1 MRRAKRITALA
12 VAAAMVF
19 SNVAYAAPGTD
30 TTTTQ
35 AGAESAESLN
45 SQSDAS
51 GGIEGQ
57 ASDQTGNGTDSSA
70 QAEQQ
75 TETKKTDTQNTTTDA
90 GSQTEAQTTQE
101 EAAKEE
107 TTKDETSSQTPSTDT
122 QTQETPST
130 EAEAQKAEEKQEAS
144 QTEEEKVLYDITF
157 ETPEKH
163 GKVTDMDGN
172 EVADGKTLKTD
183 ENGKVQF
190 KVKADDGYQV
200 SAVYQMPDEKTPL
213 KLMKDSYYELQVD
226 KNTTV
231 KVVYQKIPEANEDG
245 EDADS
250 KAEEQEATQTPDSV
264 NNQESSGLKT
274 QQEEK
279 ASSYDVAFETE
290 EDHGKILDVNGN
302 EIASGTTLKT
312 DENGVAKFIVQADD
326 GYKVKNVYQMPEE
339 KSLTLQAESYYQIQV
354 TENTTVKVVYQKIE
368 NENKTEKKTS
378 TLSDDNAYEV
388 YVGKTITIQGNSVTF
403 NRKHEWSVA
412 AEDKEYV
419 TLSNTTERTV
429 QIKGLKAKESILV
442 THKYQGYIGEEQTEE
457 FYVSVKDLKLESIR
471 ISGNQSMVI
480 GSTQILS
487 AVLSP
492 EEYEEAVNLQ
502 WNSSNPEV
510 ATVNEEGTVTAKG
523 LGTTT
528 ITASANGVTSN
539 EFQITVTNPILA
551 ESVIIT
557 SEFERIYVGGN
568 KTMTA
573 YVSPSTTTDKT
584 LTWSVDN
591 SYYAT
596 IDEKTGTIT
605 GRHEGKVTV
614 TVTTANGKTAQK
626 EIRVEEARHTENVYF
641 YGVRQG
647 SNPLSLE
654 SEDYFYIGQGK
665 INTDGLNVPTGS
677 YELYN
682 VNDYIVSSPDDTT
695 IKEAVAKYYNVSD
708 PNDVNITYTFYKI
721 THPYGWTDSEGKPHD
736 NGKLCYHVDMDIS
749 VETLDQ
755 ASATFHLKDAG
766 ETSFETQESFMVDK
780 GDNVSPEKNYPEE
793 KVVDGVTYYFDG
805 WYTNDACMGTKV
817 EFPYTVNGAVRF
829 YAQYVAQR
837 YTLQYDANGGSGT
850 PPQGGQ
856 YASGTE
862 VTVASGEGLSK
873 SGYTFKGWNT
883 KADGSGTPYQP
894 GDTLL
899 FTNTDVTLYAVWER
913 DVSDF
918 SVTGIDT
925 TYDGQSHQVAL
936 LGTLLDGEKWQ
947 YKDGDSWID
956 VPESGLSFTD
966 SVDKTLELRVITND
980 QNAIWNGTAQVTIA
994 KRELKIHKE
1003 SSAYYNG
1010 ETQVMNI
1017 SEGDLAEG
1025 TVASGEKL
1033 TVKAG
1038 ISGKEAGTYT
1048 TLDEGATWSVFKDEL
1063 DVSKNYDVKISGSFT
1078 IKKSGSEGDKD
1089 PYTGSVTLDD
1099 WTYGDEA
1106 KEEKAE
1112 TTGGDY
1118 SDPTYYYKEAK
1129 AGDETYTKTKPTEAG
1144 DYIVKAVW
1152 EETANCVEITAT
1164 DPFTIAKRTV
1174 IITTESA
1181 SKTYDG
1187 SELTALGKVEGI
1199 VDGETYGFTVTGSQT
1214 WVGSSD
1220 NTYVMTWAGS
1230 ENTYTA
1236 KENNYT
1242 VTPEIGTLTVTDGSG
1257 EDPIDPEDVVKKT
1270 HGEPDDGIYEAG
1282 DVVTFTVTVT
1292 NIYDQTKTITL
1303 NEIDGVTLEQSVF
1316 EGVEPGKTVS
1326 TTATYTITEKDILA
1340 GEFVNTV
1347 TASFSDEE
1355 TKFED
1360 EDTVDK
1366 IEDPAGHLKIEKVT
1380 TSDPGEDQVYS
1391 LGDVIT
1397 YKITATNDG
1406 NLTLTD
1412 VVVTDELTDDEWTI
1426 ETLAPGESKE
1436 FTAEYTVTE
1445 EDILAGTVVNTAT
1458 AEGTSPDPDEPEVPV
1473 TPGEKEDP
1481 TDTKKPSLFVEKTAQ
1496 PDEDGVYNL
1505 GDEIVYTI
1513 KVVNNGNV
1521 TVTNIDVADDLTGG
1535 AWTIDSLAPG
1545 ESEEFTTTY
1554 TVTEDDILNGSIT
1567 NVATAEGTD
1576 PKDDPVDTDGEETV
1590 PTDPADSRLT
1600 VNKKTTSNPGED
1612 GTYGLGDTITYE
1624 IVATNAG
1631 NLTLNNVVVTDKL
1644 TGDEWT
1650 IETLT
1655 PGASETM
1662 EASYVVTEEDIHNGS
1677 VINEAT
1683 ATADGKEEEDPEI
1696 IPGETEDK
1704 TDPEN
1709 PDLSISKSVV
1719 EPKEEYQIGDT
1730 IQYQI
1735 TVSNAGNV
1743 TQDDILV
1750 TDMLNAAGD
1759 IVIKDING
1767 AEGEVDGENVTLD
1780 SLAPG
1785 ETATIDCEYT
1795 VLKEDRGNTI
1805 TNVAVADDKDGED
1818 PQTPEVPAEVA
1829 DVYDISVVHQFA
1841 DGEEGDVEL
1850 PNDYTVENVAVG
1862 TERTF
1867 TAESV
1872 DGYTAYPATQSVTV
1886 EDRDI
1891 TVTFVYYKDEIGTDP
1906 EDPDKPDEVP
1916 DKYQVTVSYEAVNGT
1931 VDKDTAVVT
1940 LMDEAGNPAEN
1951 GTGYLAEEQ
1960 IATATA
1966 ANGFDQ
1972 ATLTWT
1978 PEAPTAKV
1986 AITKDMTFTAT
1997 FSERSDLHYEV
2008 HYFYDG
2014 EEAEDQAVSKDD
2026 GVFGAKIPYTAEDTT
2041 EYNGH
2046 HYVLERVEGG
2056 NKTITTDAADN
2067 VVNVY
2072 YVLDEKGTDPE
2083 NPDNPDEVPDKYQVT
2098 VSYEAVNGRVNKD
2111 SAVVTLMDEAGN
2123 PAEDGTGYLTEN
2135 QIATATANDGY
2146 AQGSLT
2152 WTPET
2157 PTEKVAITKDMTF
2170 TASFDRR
2177 SDLHYEVHY
2186 FYGDV
2191 EAEDQAVVSDEGVY
2205 EAAIPYTT
2213 ESPVEY
2219 NGHNYV
2225 FDRVEGAGKTISTNA
2240 EDNVVNVYYALD
2252 EKGIDP
2258 EDPDNPDNPDGTADK
2273 YQVAFTYVAGAHG
2286 SVDGTLAEVVTRPDN
2301 STEAPVKAAAEVTA
2315 TPDSGYHFVD
2325 WTTQDGQHFASV
2337 EDIRAAEFGKDT
2349 VFTANFAEDGNVVI
2363 NYAATE
2369 GGSVNPVNESLAPAT
2384 GNAAGSTAT
2393 AADGYR
2399 FVNWTDA
2406 EGNVVST
2413 DAHFAPAKVNGLN
2426 VAATYTAHFER
2437 RTDLHYE
2444 VHYFYDGTEA
2454 EDQAV
2459 VNNNATFGAEIPYT
2473 DTASVTYNGQ
2483 NYVLDRVEGA
2493 GNTVTTDAD
2502 ANVVNVYY
2510 TMDEVGTDPE
2520 NPDNP
2525 DNVPDRYQAVVTF
2538 EAVNGTV
2545 DRSTAV
2551 VTLMRDG
2558 EPAEDGTGYLTED
2571 QIATATANAGYDQN
2585 SLTWSSETPT
2595 IEVPIT
2601 GDRTFTAT
2609 FAATQT
2615 PVIPEEPEEPTTPT
2629 VPTLPTTPTT
2639 PGTPTTPTLPV
2650 TPANPGTPATPALPG
2665 APAAAGTTAPIVYA
2679 DGVVVDDAEPAEDD
2693 YNLNEVERD
2702 GDTETID
2709 EDATPLGNMD
2719 LDKDDDHKCCILHF
2733 ILLLLALIVELI
2745 YTHDR
2750 KKRQERIFELRRE
2763 LEDIDDEELQADR

>member
-19 SNVAYAAPGTD
+19 SNVAYAAPGTTD

-35 AGAESAESLN
+35 TGAESAESLN

-51 GGIEGQ
+51 GGTKGE
-57 ASDQTGNGTDSSA
+57 ASDQTGNGTDSST
-70 QAEQQ
+70 QSGGQ
-75 TETKKTDTQNTTTDA
+75 TETKNTDTSEKKTDA
-90 GSQTEAQTTQE
+90 GGETKTQTTQGETTKKDDSSSTETTKTKESQTSQTQKTPTTDTEAQKS
-101 EAAKEE
+101 AK
-107 TTKDETSSQTPSTDT
+107 KQETSKTE
-122 QTQETPST
+122 QEP
-130 EAEAQKAEEKQEAS
+130 
-144 QTEEEKVLYDITF
+144 VLYDITF

-183 ENGKVQF
+183 ENGKAQF

-200 SAVYQMPDEKTPL
+200 SAVYQMPNEKAPL
-213 KLMKDSYYELQVD
+213 KLVEDSYYELQVD

-231 KVVYQKIPEANEDG
+231 KVVYQKIPEKSEDD
-245 EDADS
+245 EDAGSD
-250 KAEEQEATQTPDSV
+250 KAEEPKEDVGEKTDKSDQHTTEKERPDEANQQTLD
-264 NNQESSGLKT
+264 
-274 QQEEK
+274 EE
-279 ASSYDVAFETE
+279 
-290 EDHGKILDVNGN
+290 
-302 EIASGTTLKT
+302 KT
-312 DENGVAKFIVQADD
+312 DETTEEVN
-326 GYKVKNVYQMPEE
+326 MPEQI
-339 KSLTLQAESYYQIQV
+339 LTTKASDGAVITITVPEGALPEGAKVNAKPVESVSIERAV
-354 TENTTVKVVYQKIE
+354 EKVV
-368 NENKTEKKTS
+368 
-378 TLSDDNAYEV
+378 
-388 YVGKTITIQGNSVTF
+388 
-403 NRKHEWSVA
+403 
-412 AEDKEYV
+412 
-419 TLSNTTERTV
+419 
-429 QIKGLKAKESILV
+429 
-442 THKYQGYIGEEQTEE
+442 
-457 FYVSVKDLKLESIR
+457 
-471 ISGNQSMVI
+471 
-480 GSTQILS
+480 
-487 AVLSP
+487 
-492 EEYEEAVNLQ
+492 
-502 WNSSNPEV
+502 
-510 ATVNEEGTVTAKG
+510 
-523 LGTTT
+523 
-528 ITASANGVTSN
+528 
-539 EFQITVTNPILA
+539 
-551 ESVIIT
+551 
-557 SEFERIYVGGN
+557 
-568 KTMTA
+568 
-573 YVSPSTTTDKT
+573 
-584 LTWSVDN
+584 
-591 SYYAT
+591 
-596 IDEKTGTIT
+596 
-605 GRHEGKVTV
+605 
-614 TVTTANGKTAQK
+614 
-626 EIRVEEARHTENVYF
+626 
-641 YGVRQG
+641 
-647 SNPLSLE
+647 
-654 SEDYFYIGQGK
+654 
-665 INTDGLNVPTGS
+665 
-677 YELYN
+677 
-682 VNDYIVSSPDDTT
+682 
-695 IKEAVAKYYNVSD
+695 
-708 PNDVNITYTFYKI
+708 
-721 THPYGWTDSEGKPHD
+721 DSEGKELQEYKAYDITIQD
-736 NGKLCYHVDMDIS
+736 NDGNEIQPEKEIQVDIS
-749 VETLDQ
+749 GTNVAGEEVNVFHIADGSEK
-755 ASATFHLKDAG
+755 AEKVSDEVSGDVATFSAESFSIYVIAG
-766 ETSFETQESFMVDK
+766 TNHGTGNGQTQESRYTMVVGETIQLQESNLDK
-780 GDNVSPEKNYPEE
+780 AGTWSITTGNDVVQITDSSGGRLFVEPWAEIQALKDGTATVQYKEPGRHGNSSNFYITVEKAEYTITFNPNGGTGDEKSVTTEETNITLPSAEELGFSNGNKTFIGWSTDSNGRGDTFTSNVQYPDNANHDAKLTEDVTLYAIWLDTNATQNNRAYFYIRQDGAIAWEPAGYGTDQYYPTGSAKTLEGKLKQPIAINNNNAAVEANLAEKPTDNEIKAVLLSYGVSFDPSTQYIQWYVIKYRDRDTDGITLWNVDGVIRDKAKFSVQYNPNGGDTNVPLSVQYTAGENVIVDFSKTPSRAGYTFLGWARDQQATVPDYAVEDGNNQTFIMPEKN
-793 KVVDGVTYYFDG
+793 
-805 WYTNDACMGTKV
+805 
-817 EFPYTVNGAVRF
+817 
-829 YAQYVAQR
+829 
-837 YTLQYDANGGSGT
+837 
-850 PPQGGQ
+850 
-856 YASGTE
+856 
-862 VTVASGEGLSK
+862 
-873 SGYTFKGWNT
+873 
-883 KADGSGTPYQP
+883 
-894 GDTLL
+894 
-899 FTNTDVTLYAVWER
+899 VTLYAVWQEKDSVR
-913 DVSDF
+913 INYKAVGGGSVSPA
-918 SVTGIDT
+918 SESLNPETGIATGSTATANSGYKFVGWYDNEECSGDALSTELDFVPTKKAGELWVNGKTYYAKFEEKNGVAGYNLGGGTWINGIPNELEDNSNGESPKYPYKTNFEYEDT
-925 TYDGQSHQVAL
+925 FTVIDDIPEKTGSVFLGWYQKPAEMNESKVVHAGDTVIYPYKNPNRYTLDALWASLTVNGTTVPYDRNKHSISDEITFNNSLPDEFKEQVEKLVSKGKTLYRYSKDNVTWSDWNEEKPTFIDAGSYTVQVKQEVTVDGESQELTGEGTVVITPIEITLRSESGSKPYDGTAL
-936 LGTLLDGEKWQ
+936 TMPKVTVVSGAFVEGEGFAEGSPRATGSVL
-947 YKDGDSWID
+947 YAG
-956 VPESGLSFTD
+956 ESE
-966 SVDKTLELRVITND
+966 KN
-980 QNAIWNGTAQVTIA
+980 TI
-994 KRELKIHKE
+994 EYE
-1003 SSAYYNG
+1003 
-1010 ETQVMNI
+1010 
-1017 SEGDLAEG
+1017 LAEG
-1025 TVASGEKL
+1025 TKAVNYNIQKEEGTLTITDRDDDKKLEITVTAKSDEQPYNGTEQKVEGFETLEFNVGGQVYKVEGLQAKAVGTDVKEGGYESKVTGTAVVRDAAGKDVTDQFKVKTENGKL
-1033 TVKAG
+1033 T
-1038 ISGKEAGTYT
+1038 ITPIEI
-1048 TLDEGATWSVFKDEL
+1048 
-1063 DVSKNYDVKISGSFT
+1063 KIS
-1078 IKKSGSEGDKD
+1078 
-1089 PYTGSVTLDD
+1089 
-1099 WTYGDEA
+1099 
-1106 KEEKAE
+1106 
-1112 TTGGDY
+1112 
-1118 SDPTYYYKEAK
+1118 
-1129 AGDETYTKTKPTEAG
+1129 
-1144 DYIVKAVW
+1144 
-1152 EETANCVEITAT
+1152 
-1164 DPFTIAKRTV
+1164 
-1174 IITTESA
+1174 TESG

-1187 SELTALGKVEGI
+1187 TALEAPGTIEGI
-1199 VDGETYGFTVTGSQT
+1199 VKGEDAGFKVIGSQT
-1214 WVGSSD
+1214 LVGVSK
-1220 NTYVMTWAGS
+1220 NTYVLTWV
-1230 ENTYTA
+1230 NA
-1236 KENNYT
+1236 KESNYV
-1242 VTPEIGTLTVTDGSG
+1242 VTENLGTLTVTDGS
-1257 EDPIDPEDVVKKT
+1257 EEHPIDPEDVVKKT
-1270 HGEPDDGIYEAG
+1270 HGDEPGNGIYEAG
-1282 DVVTFTVTVT
+1282 EVVTFDVSVT
-1292 NIYDQTKTITL
+1292 NIYNEMKTITL
-1303 NEIDGVTLEQSVF
+1303 QEIDGVTLERSVF
-1316 EGVEPGKTVS
+1316 EDVEPGETVR

-1340 GEFVNTV
+1340 DKFVNTV
-1347 TASFSDEE
+1347 TASFSGEKP
-1355 TKFED
+1355 TFED
-1360 EDTVDK
+1360 DDIVDE
-1366 IEDPAGHLKIEKVT
+1366 IEDPEGHLLITKET
-1380 TSDPGEDQVYS
+1380 TSNPGENGVYS

-1412 VVVTDELTDDEWTI
+1412 VVVTDDLTGDEWTI
-1426 ETLAPGESKE
+1426 ETLKPGESKE

-1505 GDEIVYTI
+1505 GDEIVYTV

-1624 IVATNAG
+1624 IVVTNAG

-1735 TVSNAGNV
+1735 TVSNTGNV

-1750 TDMLNAAGD
+1750 TDQLQAAGD
-1759 IVIKDING
+1759 IVIKDVDG
-1767 AEGEVDGENVTLD
+1767 AEGEIDGENVTLD

-1818 PQTPEVPAEVA
+1818 PQTPEVPAEVT

-1850 PNDYTVENVAVG
+1850 PNDYTVENIAVG

-1906 EDPDKPDEVP
+1906 E
-1916 DKYQVTVSYEAVNGT
+1916 
-1931 VDKDTAVVT
+1931 
-1940 LMDEAGNPAEN
+1940 
-1951 GTGYLAEEQ
+1951 
-1960 IATATA
+1960 
-1966 ANGFDQ
+1966 
-1972 ATLTWT
+1972 
-1978 PEAPTAKV
+1978 
-1986 AITKDMTFTAT
+1986 
-1997 FSERSDLHYEV
+1997 
-2008 HYFYDG
+2008 
-2014 EEAEDQAVSKDD
+2014 
-2026 GVFGAKIPYTAEDTT
+2026 
-2041 EYNGH
+2041 
-2046 HYVLERVEGG
+2046 
-2056 NKTITTDAADN
+2056 
-2067 VVNVY
+2067 
-2072 YVLDEKGTDPE
+2072 
-2083 NPDNPDEVPDKYQVT
+2083 NPDNPDNIPDKYQATVT
-2098 VSYEAVNGRVNKD
+2098 YAVVNGTLDRT
-2111 SAVVTLMDEAGN
+2111 SAVVTLKDADGN
-2123 PAEDGTGYLTEN
+2123 PAEDGTGYLTEE
-2135 QIATATANDGY
+2135 QIAAATANDGY
-2146 AQGSLT
+2146 AQDSLT
-2152 WTPET
+2152 WAPEA
-2157 PTEKVAITKDMTF
+2157 PTTEVAITENMTF
-2170 TASFDRR
+2170 TATFEKRN
-2177 SDLHYEVHY
+2177 DLHYEVHY
-2186 FYGDV
+2186 FYDEE
-2191 EAEDQAVVSDEGVY
+2191 EAEDQAVVSDEGVFG
-2205 EAAIPYTT
+2205 EAIPYTS

-2219 NGHNYV
+2219 NDHNYV
-2225 FDRVEGAGKTISTNA
+2225 LDRVDGEGKTISTNA
-2240 EDNVVNVYYALD
+2240 AANIINVYYALD
-2252 EKGIDP
+2252 EKGVDP

-2273 YQVAFTYVAGAHG
+2273 YQVAFTYVAGEHG

-2325 WTTQDGQHFASV
+2325 WTTQDGQHFADV
-2337 EDIRAAEFGKDT
+2337 ESIRAAEFDEDT

-2459 VNNNATFGAEIPYT
+2459 VNDNATFGAEIPYT

-2483 NYVLDRVEGA
+2483 NYVLDRVDGEGK
-2493 GNTVTTDAD
+2493 TVTTDAD

-2510 TMDEVGTDPE
+2510 TLDEVGTDPE

-2525 DNVPDRYQAVVTF
+2525 DNVPDKYQVTVTF
-2538 EAVNGTV
+2538 VAGDHGTV
-2545 DRSTAV
+2545 TGTTTEVITRTDADGNYSENAPVSVQADVTA
-2551 VTLMRDG
+2551 TPD
-2558 EPAEDGTGYLTED
+2558 TGYHITGWTASDGRTFADLDAVRTAQFDED
-2571 QIATATANAGYDQN
+2571 TVLTANFDINVYTVTVVDPDGDVI
-2585 SLTWSSETPT
+2585 TE
-2595 IEVPIT
+2595 IEVPHGGNVDLDEIEVPEIPGYEFDGFDHDGQNIQ
-2601 GDRTFTAT
+2601 GDTVIHAEY
-2609 FAATQT
+2609 TQ
-2615 PVIPEEPEEPTTPT
+2615 VEEPEEPTTPT

-2650 TPANPGTPATPALPG
+2650 TPANPGTPTTPALPG

>member
-1 MRRAKRITALA
+1 
-12 VAAAMVF
+12 
-19 SNVAYAAPGTD
+19 
-30 TTTTQ
+30 
-35 AGAESAESLN
+35 
-45 SQSDAS
+45 
-51 GGIEGQ
+51 
-57 ASDQTGNGTDSSA
+57 
-70 QAEQQ
+70 
-75 TETKKTDTQNTTTDA
+75 
-90 GSQTEAQTTQE
+90 
-101 EAAKEE
+101 
-107 TTKDETSSQTPSTDT
+107 
-122 QTQETPST
+122 
-130 EAEAQKAEEKQEAS
+130 
-144 QTEEEKVLYDITF
+144 
-157 ETPEKH
+157 
-163 GKVTDMDGN
+163 
-172 EVADGKTLKTD
+172 
-183 ENGKVQF
+183 
-190 KVKADDGYQV
+190 
-200 SAVYQMPDEKTPL
+200 
-213 KLMKDSYYELQVD
+213 
-226 KNTTV
+226 
-231 KVVYQKIPEANEDG
+231 
-245 EDADS
+245 
-250 KAEEQEATQTPDSV
+250 
-264 NNQESSGLKT
+264 
-274 QQEEK
+274 
-279 ASSYDVAFETE
+279 
-290 EDHGKILDVNGN
+290 
-302 EIASGTTLKT
+302 
-312 DENGVAKFIVQADD
+312 
-326 GYKVKNVYQMPEE
+326 
-339 KSLTLQAESYYQIQV
+339 
-354 TENTTVKVVYQKIE
+354 
-368 NENKTEKKTS
+368 
-378 TLSDDNAYEV
+378 
-388 YVGKTITIQGNSVTF
+388 
-403 NRKHEWSVA
+403 
-412 AEDKEYV
+412 
-419 TLSNTTERTV
+419 
-429 QIKGLKAKESILV
+429 
-442 THKYQGYIGEEQTEE
+442 
-457 FYVSVKDLKLESIR
+457 
-471 ISGNQSMVI
+471 
-480 GSTQILS
+480 
-487 AVLSP
+487 
-492 EEYEEAVNLQ
+492 
-502 WNSSNPEV
+502 
-510 ATVNEEGTVTAKG
+510 
-523 LGTTT
+523 
-528 ITASANGVTSN
+528 
-539 EFQITVTNPILA
+539 
-551 ESVIIT
+551 
-557 SEFERIYVGGN
+557 
-568 KTMTA
+568 
-573 YVSPSTTTDKT
+573 
-584 LTWSVDN
+584 
-591 SYYAT
+591 
-596 IDEKTGTIT
+596 
-605 GRHEGKVTV
+605 
-614 TVTTANGKTAQK
+614 
-626 EIRVEEARHTENVYF
+626 
-641 YGVRQG
+641 
-647 SNPLSLE
+647 
-654 SEDYFYIGQGK
+654 
-665 INTDGLNVPTGS
+665 
-677 YELYN
+677 
-682 VNDYIVSSPDDTT
+682 
-695 IKEAVAKYYNVSD
+695 
-708 PNDVNITYTFYKI
+708 
-721 THPYGWTDSEGKPHD
+721 
-736 NGKLCYHVDMDIS
+736 
-749 VETLDQ
+749 
-755 ASATFHLKDAG
+755 
-766 ETSFETQESFMVDK
+766 
-780 GDNVSPEKNYPEE
+780 
-793 KVVDGVTYYFDG
+793 
-805 WYTNDACMGTKV
+805 
-817 EFPYTVNGAVRF
+817 
-829 YAQYVAQR
+829 
-837 YTLQYDANGGSGT
+837 
-850 PPQGGQ
+850 
-856 YASGTE
+856 
-862 VTVASGEGLSK
+862 
-873 SGYTFKGWNT
+873 
-883 KADGSGTPYQP
+883 
-894 GDTLL
+894 
-899 FTNTDVTLYAVWER
+899 
-913 DVSDF
+913 
-918 SVTGIDT
+918 
-925 TYDGQSHQVAL
+925 
-936 LGTLLDGEKWQ
+936 
-947 YKDGDSWID
+947 
-956 VPESGLSFTD
+956 
-966 SVDKTLELRVITND
+966 
-980 QNAIWNGTAQVTIA
+980 
-994 KRELKIHKE
+994 
-1003 SSAYYNG
+1003 
-1010 ETQVMNI
+1010 
-1017 SEGDLAEG
+1017 
-1025 TVASGEKL
+1025 
-1033 TVKAG
+1033 
-1038 ISGKEAGTYT
+1038 
-1048 TLDEGATWSVFKDEL
+1048 
-1063 DVSKNYDVKISGSFT
+1063 
-1078 IKKSGSEGDKD
+1078 
-1089 PYTGSVTLDD
+1089 LDD

-1187 SELTALGKVEGI
+1187 SELTAPGKVEGI

-1270 HGEPDDGIYEAG
+1270 HGAPDDGIYEAG

-1436 FTAEYTVTE
+1436 FSAEYTVTE

-1576 PKDDPVDTDGEETV
+1576 PKEDPVDTDGEETV
-1590 PTDPADSRLT
+1590 PTDPVDSRLT
-1600 VNKKTTSNPGED
+1600 VTKTTTSNPGED

-1631 NLTLNNVVVTDKL
+1631 NLTLTNVVVTDEL

-1650 IETLT
+1650 IETLA
-1655 PGASETM
+1655 PGASEKF
-1662 EASYVVTEEDIHNGS
+1662 EADYVVTEEDIHNGS
-1677 VINEAT
+1677 VVNEAT
-1683 ATADGKEEEDPEI
+1683 ATADGKEEEKPEI
-1696 IPGETEDK
+1696 DPGNTEDK

-1759 IVIKDING
+1759 IVIRDING

-1850 PNDYTVENVAVG
+1850 PNDYTVENIAVG

-1906 EDPDKPDEVP
+1906 ENPDNPDGVP
-1916 DKYQVTVSYEAVNGT
+1916 DKYQATVTYEAVNGT
-1931 VDKDTAVVT
+1931 VDKTTAVVT
-1940 LMDEAGNPAEN
+1940 LKDADGNPAEN
-1951 GTGYLAEEQ
+1951 GTGYLTEEQ

-1966 ANGFDQ
+1966 ANGYDQ
-1972 ATLTWT
+1972 NTLTWT
-1978 PEAPTAKV
+1978 PGTPAV
-1986 AITKDMTFTAT
+1986 DYAITGDMTLTAT
-1997 FSERSDLHYEV
+1997 FGERSDLHYEV
-2008 HYFYDG
+2008 HYFYD
-2014 EEAEDQAVSKDD
+2014 EVEAEDQAVAADN
-2026 GVFGAKIPYTAEDTT
+2026 GVFGEAIPYTAEATA

-2046 HYVLERVEGG
+2046 HYVLDRVDGAD
-2056 NKTITTDAADN
+2056 KKITTDAAAN

-2072 YVLDEKGTDPE
+2072 YTLDEKGTDPE
-2083 NPDNPDEVPDKYQVT
+2083 DPDNPDNVPDKYQATVT
-2098 VSYEAVNGRVNKD
+2098 YAVVNGTLDRT
-2111 SAVVTLMDEAGN
+2111 SAVVTLKDADGN
-2123 PAEDGTGYLTEN
+2123 PAEDGTGYLTEE
-2135 QIATATANDGY
+2135 QIAAATANDGY
-2146 AQGSLT
+2146 AQDSLT
-2152 WTPET
+2152 WAPEA
-2157 PTEKVAITKDMTF
+2157 PTTEVAITEDMTF
-2170 TASFDRR
+2170 TATFEKRN
-2177 SDLHYEVHY
+2177 DLHYEVHY
-2186 FYGDV
+2186 FYDEE
-2191 EAEDQAVVSDEGVY
+2191 EAEDQAVVSDEGVFG
-2205 EAAIPYTT
+2205 EAIPYTS

-2219 NGHNYV
+2219 NDHNYV
-2225 FDRVEGAGKTISTNA
+2225 LDRVDGEGKTISTNA
-2240 EDNVVNVYYALD
+2240 AANIINVYYALD
-2252 EKGIDP
+2252 EKGVDP

-2325 WTTQDGQHFASV
+2325 WTTQDGQHFANV
-2337 EDIRAAEFGKDT
+2337 ESIRAAEFDEDT

-2413 DAHFAPAKVNGLN
+2413 EAHFAPAKVNGLN

-2437 RTDLHYE
+2437 RTDLHFE

-2459 VNNNATFGAEIPYT
+2459 VNDNATFGAEIPYT

-2510 TMDEVGTDPE
+2510 TLDEIGTDPE

-2525 DNVPDRYQAVVTF
+2525 DNVPDKYQVTVTF
-2538 EAVNGTV
+2538 VAGDHGTV
-2545 DRSTAV
+2545 TGMTTEVITRTDADGNYSENAPVSVQADVTA
-2551 VTLMRDG
+2551 TPD
-2558 EPAEDGTGYLTED
+2558 TGYHITGWTASDGRTFADLDAVRTAQFDED
-2571 QIATATANAGYDQN
+2571 TVLTANFDINVYTVTVVDPDGDVI
-2585 SLTWSSETPT
+2585 TE
-2595 IEVPIT
+2595 IEVPHGGNVDLDEIEVPEIPGYEFDGFDHDGQNIQ
-2601 GDRTFTAT
+2601 GDTVIHAEY
-2609 FAATQT
+2609 TQ
-2615 PVIPEEPEEPTTPT
+2615 VEEPEEPTTPT